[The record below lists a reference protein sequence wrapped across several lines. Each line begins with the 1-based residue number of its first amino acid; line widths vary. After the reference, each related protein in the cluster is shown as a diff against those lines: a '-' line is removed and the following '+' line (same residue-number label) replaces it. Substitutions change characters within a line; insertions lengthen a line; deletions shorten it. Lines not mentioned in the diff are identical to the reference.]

1 QLTDCLLFASW
12 IFYGLVA
19 SSVFV
24 LRRKLPNAERPYKT
38 LGYPLMP
45 IVFVLVSTW
54 LVINTFMT
62 RRVESAVGLGL
73 TAIGLP
79 LYFYY
84 RNRIGRQGTA
94 VSQTVD

>member
-1 QLTDCLLFASW
+1 
-12 IFYGLVA
+12 
-19 SSVFV
+19 VFV
-24 LRRKLPNAERPYKT
+24 LRRRLPNAERPYKT

-45 IVFVLVSTW
+45 VIFVLVSTW

-73 TAIGLP
+73 TVIGLP

-84 RNRIGRQGTA
+84 RNRLRARA
-94 VSQTVD
+94 VSVR